1 MKLIR
6 NYAHLLLAKNVPM
19 KAIQEW
25 LSHSTYSTT
34 ANLYTHLDSKT
45 PNNNL
50 QFL

>member
-1 MKLIR
+1 M
-6 NYAHLLLAKNVPM
+6 PM

-45 PNNNL
+45 KNL
-50 QFL
+50 SVNVLSNTINL